1 MAYKVG
7 EKVVYP
13 NQGVGVVEQ
22 IGLSPMNGKAEKY
35 YLIRILASGLK
46 VTVPV
51 PNAETVGLR
60 RTIKTTDV
68 GSVLKRLENGKQV
81 ISRDWKTRFKQNCEK
96 MRTGSLHDVA
106 DVIKILLRMNQD
118 KPLSFREKKMLDR
131 ARHLLISE
139 LAVVKKSD
147 ELAMEMAVKKALGKQ
162 KLNLPELS

>member
-1 MAYKVG
+1 MSFKVG

-22 IGLSPMNGKAEKY
+22 IGLSPLNGKAEKY

-51 PNAETVGLR
+51 PNADSVGLR

-68 GSVLKRLENGKQV
+68 SSVLRRLENGKQK
-81 ISRDWKTRFKQNCEK
+81 ISRDWKTRFKLNCEK
-96 MRTGSLHDVA
+96 MRTGSLIDVA
-106 DVIKILLRMNQD
+106 DVIKILLKMNQD

-131 ARHLLISE
+131 ARHLLVSE
-139 LAVVKKSD
+139 LAIVKNSSEETMEAAVRKS
-147 ELAMEMAVKKALGKQ
+147 LGKQ
-162 KLNLPELS
+162 KLNLPEVT

>member
-1 MAYKVG
+1 MPFKVG

-51 PNAETVGLR
+51 PNADTVGLR

-68 GSVLKRLENGKQV
+68 GAVLKRLENGKQK

-131 ARHLLISE
+131 ARHLLVSE
-139 LAVVKKSD
+139 LAVVKKAD
-147 ELAMEMAVKKALGKQ
+147 EIVMESQVKKALGKQ
-162 KLNLPELS
+162 KLNQPELT

>member
-1 MAYKVG
+1 MSFRVG

-22 IGLSPMNGKAEKY
+22 IGLSPMNGRAEKY

-51 PNAETVGLR
+51 PNADTVGLR

-68 GSVLKRLENGKQV
+68 SIVLRRLENGTMK
-81 ISRDWKTRFKQNCEK
+81 IPRDWKTRFKQNCEK

-106 DVIKILLRMNQD
+106 DVIKSLLRMNQT

-131 ARHLLISE
+131 ARHLLVSE
-139 LAVVKKSD
+139 LAVAKKSTED
-147 ELAMEMAVKKALGKQ
+147 TMESVVRKALSKNS
-162 KLNLPELS
+162 LSLPEIN